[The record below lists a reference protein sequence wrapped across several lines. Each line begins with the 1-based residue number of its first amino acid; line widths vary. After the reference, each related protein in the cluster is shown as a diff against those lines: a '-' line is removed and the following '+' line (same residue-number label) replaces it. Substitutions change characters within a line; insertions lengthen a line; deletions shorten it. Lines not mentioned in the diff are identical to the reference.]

1 MYSASI
7 PIIGL
12 HHGASRNDRADSSKS
27 RQLRR
32 PAGAKTAIGRKRLSA
47 GVSPKETGMGLVK
60 YDAAQRA
67 LAEAHRV
74 DEVKRIRDIAVAAQA
89 YARQAKDR
97 LMIDRATDIRLRAEI
112 CAGELLIKMKERGER
127 QKAGEASAGNSRTRR
142 DNVFAQQN
150 QSDTITLG
158 NGDGDVV
165 NAAFSSNDTITLGN
179 GAGDVVDVHGATS
192 SSPSSNHTITLGNGA
207 GDLVDATSSSND
219 TITLGNGAGDLVQ
232 ILNGTG
238 DIAANNI
245 ITLGNGAQDNVRA
258 GFVNNDTFALG
269 DGAGDTVTVTG
280 GDHNTI
286 TLGNGAG
293 DVVEATLSTNST
305 ITVGNGSNDIIHAG
319 NDSMITLAKGGSDLI
334 VYGQDIAGVIGQNGA
349 ITQFDPAKDVIQLQS
364 TLGFSIGQVGG
375 NAVLSDGHG
384 DTITLVGVQSTDLH
398 IGGNVH
404 FV

>member
-1 MYSASI
+1 
-7 PIIGL
+7 
-12 HHGASRNDRADSSKS
+12 
-27 RQLRR
+27 
-32 PAGAKTAIGRKRLSA
+32 
-47 GVSPKETGMGLVK
+47 MGLVK

-150 QSDTITLG
+150 QSDAITLG

-165 NAAFSSNDTITLGN
+165 NAAFSSND
-179 GAGDVVDVHGATS
+179 
-192 SSPSSNHTITLGNGA
+192 TITLGNGA

-334 VYGQDIAGVIGQNGA
+334 VYGQDIAGVIGQNGT

-375 NAVLSDGHG
+375 NAVAMATVTRSLWWRCNQLIC
-384 DTITLVGVQSTDLH
+384 T
-398 IGGNVH
+398 
-404 FV
+404 